1 MVGFE
6 FHVQIDTKYKMF
18 SSKPQLCLTCSDQLS
33 SYFEEP
39 NTRVAYLDLALPG
52 PLPVLNEDCLDQA
65 IRCSLALK
73 GQIPAQIK
81 FDRKHYVY
89 PDLP

>member
-1 MVGFE
+1 MFR
-6 FHVQIDTKYKMF
+6 FKPSTKCFQVSKESYKVLLAAK
-18 SSKPQLCLTCSDQLS
+18 STNL
-33 SYFEEP
+33 EEP
-39 NTRVAYLDLALPG
+39 NTNVSFLDLAIPG
-52 PLPVLNEDCLDQA
+52 MLPVLNEDCLDQA

-73 GQIPAQIK
+73 GRIPPFIK

>member
-1 MVGFE
+1 
-6 FHVQIDTKYKMF
+6 MF
-18 SSKPQLCLTCSDQLS
+18 RSKPSAKCSQVSERQYKVVLAAKS
-33 SYFEEP
+33 TNLEEP
-39 NTRVAYLDLALPG
+39 NTNVSFLDLAIPG
-52 PLPVLNEDCLDQA
+52 MLPVLNEDCLDQA

-73 GQIPAQIK
+73 GRIPPFIK